1 MSSFMEILSGIPVN
15 SVLREWI
22 ELLKESYILKEKE
35 VEHLREKIQQ
45 LEQQLEYLLKDLA
58 AKSESEQFVSHK
70 GACFKKD
77 FTGKFGKIVY
87 CPKCRQSTF
96 DFMDMFNCSTCH
108 WHSPFKSYELQAII
122 NELDSNIK

>member
-15 SVLREWI
+15 AVLRERL
-22 ELLKESYILKEKE
+22 ELLKELYVLKEKE
-35 VEHLREKIQQ
+35 VEQ
-45 LEQQLEYLLKDLA
+45 LSKKSEQQEQEIQRLHKELA
-58 AKSESEQFVSHK
+58 AKAESEQFISHK

-77 FTGKFGKIVY
+77 HTGKFEKIVY

-96 DFMDMFNCSTCH
+96 DFMHMFNCGTCH

-122 NELDSNIK
+122 NELNNK